1 MHRAFSRRPMQATIN
16 LMFRFGVRLCLGL
29 FLVLLPN
36 LSGQNTT
43 TATRPSHLPGKSS
56 AGEIEAGIYRNP
68 AFGFRYRLP
77 YGWVD
82 RTQVMQDRDAAD
94 QSPQPSKAQVL
105 LAVFER
111 PPEATGETVN
121 STVVIA
127 AESTSSYP
135 GLKTAA
141 DYFGPLEEVVTAKGF
156 KVANEPYEFPI
167 GAKQLAREDF
177 SKDLGK
183 LTMQQATLV
192 MLAKGY
198 IVSFTFIGGSEDE
211 VEELLEGVSFPTA
224 QTSGSPHPLHP
235 SSSPSSPSG
244 K

>member
-1 MHRAFSRRPMQATIN
+1 MSSTRPLADSI
-16 LMFRFGVRLCLGL
+16 
-29 FLVLLPN
+29 FLAVLLSGFAVAQQTQTPAA
-36 LSGQNTT
+36 LS
-43 TATRPSHLPGKSS
+43 PGRHPTNAPALA
-56 AGEIEAGIYRNP
+56 AGGITNGVYRDP
-68 AFGFRYRLP
+68 HFGFSYKVP
-77 YGWVD
+77 FGWVD
-82 RTQVMQDRDAAD
+82 RTAEMQNSDSSQAATD
-94 QSPQPSKAQVL
+94 PAKAQVL
-105 LAVFER
+105 LGVFER
-111 PPEATGETVN
+111 PPETTGDTVN
-121 STVVIA
+121 SAVVIA

-141 DYFGPLEEVVTAKGF
+141 DYFGLLEEVVTAKGL
-156 KVANEPYEFPI
+156 KVVNEPYQFPI

-198 IVSFTFIGGSEDE
+198 VVSFTFIGGSEDE

-224 QTSGSPHPLHP
+224 QTSGSPHNSHP
-235 SSSPSSPSG
+235 DSSPSSPSG